1 MWWLWLFLRSV
12 GVAHRSSQPREDN
25 ACFRCCYRAVH
36 QFQPSVSPAGLV
48 RTPALPADFQ
58 EMVKECEAEHQRILW
73 TVPRSTGP
81 RWRDHADTSLS
92 HKHCSACCGEAH
104 HSLRGMTDQCVAAGS
119 AVRTPAPLP
128 LPEIPLD
135 IMNCLGNPVSHTEPG
150 TWNSW
155 SLVLP
160 LSFSILLV

>member
-25 ACFRCCYRAVH
+25 ACFRCCCRAVDR
-36 QFQPSVSPAGLV
+36 FQPSVSPAGLV

-81 RWRDHADTSLS
+81 GWRDHADTSLS
-92 HKHCSACCGEAH
+92 HKHCSARGGEAH
-104 HSLRGMTDQCVAAGS
+104 HSLRGMTDQYAAGGW
-119 AVRTPAPLP
+119 AVRTPAPPPTSRDPARHHELFGKP
-128 LPEIPLD
+128 
-135 IMNCLGNPVSHTEPG
+135 C
-150 TWNSW
+150 
-155 SLVLP
+155 
-160 LSFSILLV
+160 FSQ